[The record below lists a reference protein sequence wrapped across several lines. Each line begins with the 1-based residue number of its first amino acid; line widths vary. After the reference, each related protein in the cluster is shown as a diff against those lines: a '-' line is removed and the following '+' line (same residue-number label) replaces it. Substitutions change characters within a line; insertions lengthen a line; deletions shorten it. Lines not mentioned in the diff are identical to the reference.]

1 MIPIRIKFD
10 ARYQQFKLEEFPDGF
25 LLEGGEYEEGKFE
38 EGEDYYL
45 VTEDPSIDLGA
56 EDFDLI
62 TDEFDDISLTD
73 EDS

>member
-10 ARYQQFKLEEFPDGF
+10 ARYQQFKLEEYPDSYM
-25 LLEGGEYEEGKFE
+25 LEGGDFEAGEFE

-45 VTEDPSIDLGA
+45 VTEDPSIDIAA

-62 TDEFDDISLTD
+62 TDAFDDISLTD

>member
-10 ARYQQFKLEEFPDGF
+10 GRYQQVKLEEYPDGYMF
-25 LLEGGEYEEGKFE
+25 GYGEFE

-45 VTEDPSIDLGA
+45 LTEDPSIDIA
-56 EDFDLI
+56 VEDFDLV
-62 TDEFDDISLTD
+62 TDAFDDISLID